1 MKVLTENKE
10 STACKVTVSK
20 PPKKIG
26 CMFVPP
32 KPDKPDLP
40 KAGPKENC

>member
-1 MKVLTENKE
+1 MKIKTTNSEGEVGKT
-10 STACKVTVSK
+10 TATAK
-20 PPKKIG
+20 PKKIG

-40 KAGPKENC
+40 KSGPKENC